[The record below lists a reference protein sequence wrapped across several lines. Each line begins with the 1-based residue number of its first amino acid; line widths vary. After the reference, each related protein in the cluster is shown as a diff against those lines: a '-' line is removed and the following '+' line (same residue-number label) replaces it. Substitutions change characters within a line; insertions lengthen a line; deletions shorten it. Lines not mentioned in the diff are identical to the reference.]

1 MAETNHERISDQ
13 SILHRREFEAPAATV
28 QRAHTPAELFAQWMG
43 PRGSRMRIEHFEAR
57 TGGRFD
63 YTVEAGG
70 GWRFWGSY
78 HEVVAGRIVH
88 TWEFQAEPGR
98 STLEVLEF
106 RDLPDGRSRLEITST
121 YASKADCD
129 AMVAS
134 GIDGGMDEDFE
145 RLDEALARLAH

>member
-1 MAETNHERISDQ
+1 MATTTHERVGEQ
-13 SILHRREFEAPAATV
+13 SIVHRREFDAPAAVV
-28 QRAHTPAELFAQWMG
+28 QLAHTTAELFAQWMG
-43 PRGSRMRIEHFEAR
+43 PRGSQLRIEHFEAR

-63 YTVEAGG
+63 YTVEIGG
-70 GWRFWGSY
+70 EWRFWGSY
-78 HEVVAGRIVH
+78 HEVVEGRMVH
-88 TWEFQAEPGR
+88 TWEFQTEPGR
-98 STLEVLEF
+98 TTLEVLEF
-106 RDLPDGRSRLEITST
+106 RDLPGGRSSLEITST

>member
-1 MAETNHERISDQ
+1 MATTTHERIGEQ

-28 QRAHTPAELFAQWMG
+28 QRAHTTAELFAQWMG
-43 PRGSRMRIEHFEAR
+43 PRGSRLRIEHFEAR

-63 YTVEAGG
+63 YTVELGG

-78 HEVVAGRIVH
+78 HEVVDGRIVH
-88 TWEFQAEPGR
+88 TWEFQGEPGR
-98 STLEVLEF
+98 PTLELLEF
-106 RDLPDGRSRLEITST
+106 RDLPDGRSALEITST
-121 YASKADCD
+121 HASKEDCD

-134 GIDGGMDEDFE
+134 GLDGGMDEDFE